1 MQETQVRFLAW
12 KDSPEKGKATH
23 FNILAWR
30 IPWTEDPGELQSRRL
45 LLLLLGCHFFLQ
57 CMKVKEKVKSLSRV

>member
-1 MQETQVRFLAW
+1 VAQTIKILPAMQETQVRFLGW

-30 IPWTEDPGELQSRRL
+30 IPWTEDPRGLQSMAVPRS
-45 LLLLLGCHFFLQ
+45 Q
-57 CMKVKEKVKSLSRV
+57 TPE